1 MKEFK
6 QNEKIELKVGNSITV
21 KRKLGEGGQGIVY
34 LVEMNGKQYA
44 LKWYTHDCSK
54 DFYNN
59 LDNNIKNGAPTASF
73 LWPQF
78 LTVWKEKRF
87 GYIMALRIDE
97 YKDFSHFLL
106 AKVRFS
112 SLSAMTNAALQISNA
127 FRELHRKGYSYQDLN
142 DGNFFIHPTT
152 GEVLICDNDNVAP
165 YGKNLGIAGKC
176 RYMAPEV
183 VLRKS
188 LPNADTDRFS
198 LGILLFMLLFN
209 NHPLEGKLIA
219 GVPCMTDQMERRFY
233 GSSPVFIFDPTND
246 TNRPVMGIHTNA
258 IRRWPIFPQFI
269 KDAFIHIFGAEGIR
283 EPNKRNPE
291 NEWLKLFVRLRNE
304 TVKCSCGGETFIN
317 MDAPESTCINCGKEL
332 GKPLTLNVGRNRI
345 VMFPGQKTYSI
356 HTKSGSEDFSTI
368 TGEVIQNK
376 NNPALWGIRNLSTDS
391 WMCTMPDGTQKN
403 ISTNEVVPVFK
414 DINLV
419 FASGLKGEVVE

>member
-6 QNEKIELKVGNSITV
+6 QNDKIELKVGGTITV

-44 LKWYTHDCSK
+44 LKWYTHDCK
-54 DFYNN
+54 QEFYDN
-59 LDNNIKNGAPTASF
+59 LDNNIRNGAPTDSF

-78 LTVWKEKRF
+78 LTVWQEKRF
-87 GYIMALRIDE
+87 GYIMALRPDE

-219 GVPCMTDQMERRFY
+219 AVPCMTDQNERRFY
-233 GSSPVFIFDPTND
+233 GSNPVFIFDPKDD

-269 KDAFIHIFGAEGIR
+269 KDAFIYIFGAEGIH

-291 NEWLKLFVRLRNE
+291 NEWQKLFVRLRDE
-304 TVKCSCGGETFIN
+304 TVKCSCGGETFVNI
-317 MDAPESTCINCGKEL
+317 DAPESTCINCGKKL
-332 GKPLTLNVGRNRI
+332 GKPLTLNVGRSRI
-345 VMFPGQKTYSI
+345 VMFPGQITYKF
-356 HTKSGSEDFSTI
+356 HTKSGSEDFSTK

-376 NNPALWGIRNLSTDS
+376 NNPALWGLRNLSSDS
-391 WMCTMPDGTQKN
+391 WMCNMPDGTQKN
-403 ISTNEVVPVFK
+403 IMNNEVVPLFK
-414 DINLV
+414 GISLV
-419 FASGLKGEVVE
+419 FAGGLKGEIVE

>member
-6 QNEKIELKVGNSITV
+6 QNDKIELKVGGTITV

-44 LKWYTHDCSK
+44 LKWYTHDCTK
-54 DFYNN
+54 EFYDN
-59 LDNNIKNGAPTASF
+59 LDNNIKNGAPTDSF

-78 LTVWKEKRF
+78 LTVWQEKRF
-87 GYIMALRIDE
+87 GYIMALRPDE

-106 AKVRFS
+106 AKVRFA

-142 DGNFFIHPTT
+142 DGNFFIHPTS

-188 LPNADTDRFS
+188 LPNADSDRFS
-198 LGILLFMLLFN
+198 LSILLFMLLFN

-269 KDAFIHIFGAEGIR
+269 KDAFIHIFGAEGIH

-291 NEWLKLFVRLRNE
+291 NEWRKLFVRLRDE
-304 TVKCSCGGETFIN
+304 TVKCSCGSETFIN
-317 MDAPESTCINCGKEL
+317 MDAPESTCINCGKKL

-345 VMFPGQKTYSI
+345 VMFPGQKTYKI
-356 HTKSGSEDFSTI
+356 HTKSSSEDFSTI

-376 NNPALWGIRNLSTDS
+376 NNPALWGLRNLSADS

-403 ISTNEVVPVFK
+403 ISTNEVIPIFK
-414 DINLV
+414 GISLV
-419 FASGLKGEVVE
+419 FAGGMKGEIVE

>member
-6 QNEKIELKVGNSITV
+6 QNEKIELKVGGSITV

-44 LKWYTHDCSK
+44 LKWYTHDCTK
-54 DFYNN
+54 EFYDN
-59 LDNNIKNGAPTASF
+59 LDNNIRNGAPTNSF

-78 LTVWKEKRF
+78 LTVWQEKRF
-87 GYIMALRIDE
+87 GYIMALRLDE

-142 DGNFFIHPTT
+142 DGNFFIHPAT

-219 GVPCMTDQMERRFY
+219 AVPCMTDQNEHRFY
-233 GSSPVFIFDPTND
+233 GSNPVFIFDPQND
-246 TNRPVMGIHTNA
+246 SNRPVMGIHTNA
-258 IRRWPIFPQFI
+258 IRRWPVFP
-269 KDAFIHIFGAEGIR
+269 AFIQNAFIAAFSKEEIN
-283 EPNKRNPE
+283 EPHKRKPE
-291 NEWLKLFVRLRNE
+291 NEWQKLFVQLRDQ
-304 TVKCSCGGETFIN
+304 TVMCSCGHETFVN
-317 MDAPESTCINCGKEL
+317 PDAENSVCLNCKKNL
-332 GKPLTLNVGRNRI
+332 GKPLKLSVGRNK
-345 VMFPGQKTYSI
+345 VVLFPGQKIYAC
-356 HTKSGSEDFSTI
+356 HTKSGSDNYREV

-376 NNPALWGIRNLSTDS
+376 NNPSRWGSRNLSADS
-391 WMCTMPDGTQKN
+391 WLCTMPDGTQKN
-403 ISTNEVVPVFK
+403 ILNNEVVPLFK
-414 DINLV
+414 GVNLG
-419 FASGLKGEVVE
+419 FTGGMKGEIVE

>member
-87 GYIMALRIDE
+87 GYIMALRTDE
-97 YKDFSHFLL
+97 YKEFSHFLL

>member
-1 MKEFK
+1 MKGFK

-87 GYIMALRIDE
+87 GYIMALRTDE
-97 YKDFSHFLL
+97 YKEFSHFLL

-317 MDAPESTCINCGKEL
+317 IDASESTCINCGKKL

>member
-87 GYIMALRIDE
+87 GYIMALRTDE
-97 YKDFSHFLL
+97 YKEFSHFLL

-345 VMFPGQKTYSI
+345 VMFPGQKIYSI

>member
-1 MKEFK
+1 MKGFK

-87 GYIMALRIDE
+87 GYIMALRPDE

-106 AKVRFS
+106 AKVRFG

-269 KDAFIHIFGAEGIR
+269 KDAFIHIFGAEGIH

-317 MDAPESTCINCGKEL
+317 IDASESTCINCGKKL

-391 WMCTMPDGTQKN
+391 WMCTMPDGTQKT
-403 ISTNEVVPVFK
+403 ILTNEVVPVFK

-419 FASGLKGEVVE
+419 FASGLKGEIVE

>member
-87 GYIMALRIDE
+87 GYIMALRTDE
-97 YKDFSHFLL
+97 YKEFSHFLL

-317 MDAPESTCINCGKEL
+317 MDAPESTCINCVKEL

-345 VMFPGQKTYSI
+345 VMFPGQKIYSI

>member
-87 GYIMALRIDE
+87 GYIMALRPDE

-106 AKVRFS
+106 AKVRFG

-317 MDAPESTCINCGKEL
+317 IDASESTCINCGKKL

-403 ISTNEVVPVFK
+403 ILTNEVVPVFK

-419 FASGLKGEVVE
+419 FASGLKGEIVE